1 MNFDYIK
8 QLGQGK
14 EGEVWVVKADD
25 RNCVMKQFKKTK
37 SVNKLKREAEF
48 QAQAAA
54 AGITPAVLY
63 VDERE
68 KRIFMDGIE
77 HRLIDYVKQHQNGI
91 LSEEQHHQILNI
103 MNTLDNLKIL
113 HNDGNCRN
121 LMINNDGKI
130 YIIDYGFSRKI
141 DAATTRKT
149 YPNGPNVKYT
159 MGMLARSLRHNKITH
174 QLNNAII

>member
-1 MNFDYIK
+1 MNFDYVK
-8 QLGQGK
+8 QLGKGK
-14 EGEVWVVKADD
+14 EGDVWIVKTDD
-25 RNCVMKQFKKTK
+25 YTCVMKQFKKTK

-48 QAQAAA
+48 QGQAAA
-54 AGITPAVLY
+54 AGITPAVLHI
-63 VDERE
+63 DERE
-68 KRIFMDGIE
+68 KRIFMEGVE

-91 LSEEQHHQILNI
+91 LNEEQHHQILNI